1 MLGGLNKLHNIDSA
15 IAEARK
21 SVSQA
26 SKMPEQISQALVEV
40 KRQQSVAFDKIA
52 AERLSFIESGQ
63 GGSLGYVDRQ
73 AEKLLAEHQENLIRL
88 DNEIRQALAEIEKL
102 ENKRRKQENIVAKAV
117 DRYDKA
123 VASSEAKLL
132 KDAYYMGQL
141 ERVETAETILVR
153 AEQKHLLAQENEKR
167 RSSTFT
173 DDPFFAY
180 LEKRNYGKKNAKGW
194 GLTRWLDHWVARISN
209 YRHASETHNRLKDI
223 PLRLA
228 QHVKILEENVE
239 AAQLNLQSL
248 EDEILK
254 QDGVAGLYE
263 KSISEQNILENIDSK
278 IVDAE
283 ENNAALQGQHSDLST
298 QENSPYRAAIKL
310 LSDNLQRLD
319 QTSLSRLASQ
329 TQTREDDDA
338 ISDLRK
344 LSREATDL
352 ADDQVSAREILKKH
366 QKTLKELE
374 NVRQRFKSR
383 RYDAPSSVFD
393 REDILSVLLRQ
404 VVSGVLSG
412 DDFWRQIQRAQRT
425 ARRYS
430 DYDFGGGDWSEGL
443 RLPRSNRPGGWGTTT
458 RRRTSIPRQPRQSL
472 PRSTSNRRK
481 GGFRTGG
488 GF

>member
-1 MLGGLNKLHNIDSA
+1 M
-15 IAEARK
+15 
-21 SVSQA
+21 
-26 SKMPEQISQALVEV
+26 
-40 KRQQSVAFDKIA
+40 
-52 AERLSFIESGQ
+52 
-63 GGSLGYVDRQ
+63 
-73 AEKLLAEHQENLIRL
+73 
-88 DNEIRQALAEIEKL
+88 
-102 ENKRRKQENIVAKAV
+102 
-117 DRYDKA
+117 
-123 VASSEAKLL
+123 
-132 KDAYYMGQL
+132 
-141 ERVETAETILVR
+141 
-153 AEQKHLLAQENEKR
+153 
-167 RSSTFT
+167 
-173 DDPFFAY
+173 
-180 LEKRNYGKKNAKGW
+180 
-194 GLTRWLDHWVARISN
+194 
-209 YRHASETHNRLKDI
+209 
-223 PLRLA
+223 
-228 QHVKILEENVE
+228 
-239 AAQLNLQSL
+239 
-248 EDEILK
+248 
-254 QDGVAGLYE
+254 
-263 KSISEQNILENIDSK
+263 
-278 IVDAE
+278 
-283 ENNAALQGQHSDLST
+283 
-298 QENSPYRAAIKL
+298 
-310 LSDNLQRLD
+310 
-319 QTSLSRLASQ
+319 SRLASQ

-430 DYDFGGGDWSEGL
+430 DYDFGGGDWTEGL